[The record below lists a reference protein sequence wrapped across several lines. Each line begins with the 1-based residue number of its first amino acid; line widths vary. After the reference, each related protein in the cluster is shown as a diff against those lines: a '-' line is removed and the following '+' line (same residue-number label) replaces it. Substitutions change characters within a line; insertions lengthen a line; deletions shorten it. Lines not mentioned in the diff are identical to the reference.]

1 MQLTRDEAYRSL
13 FQPKAAEH
21 VIAALK
27 SVDEAAKSMTDEER
41 KALHVKAQT
50 DPETAKAIAGARVQ
64 RIEEYILAHT
74 WALAFFELDTLAP
87 EDVPVEIVRTR
98 DRASICHWISQS
110 GKPKKRQIT
119 DSDSRSVY
127 EMAKITTGRI
137 EYPVGDINMGFA
149 PYMKYRAEVEEQASH
164 RLDIKIDAY
173 CKALLDASK
182 LSSGL
187 LATLNF
193 EAEVVQAN
201 LPAANFLDLSS
212 TGTYGTSGA
221 INLPRSKAIMS
232 YLNRWTAD
240 STPDRTPLKMTNIF
254 CGSPALET
262 LWDLPSQVAGYAH
275 ATAVLDPKNI
285 IPEATRVELFR
296 TGKLMDM
303 FGYQFNWVPRNTL
316 SARYLYI
323 STNKPVGTMWH
334 KPAFDKSKTI
344 TGEMDDDLDRR
355 MMEAFWMEKVIQFTL
370 PSRNTYRYIIV
381 DLGA

>member
-1 MQLTRDEAYRSL
+1 M
-13 FQPKAAEH
+13 
-21 VIAALK
+21 
-27 SVDEAAKSMTDEER
+27 
-41 KALHVKAQT
+41 
-50 DPETAKAIAGARVQ
+50 
-64 RIEEYILAHT
+64 
-74 WALAFFELDTLAP
+74 
-87 EDVPVEIVRTR
+87 
-98 DRASICHWISQS
+98 
-110 GKPKKRQIT
+110 
-119 DSDSRSVY
+119 
-127 EMAKITTGRI
+127 
-137 EYPVGDINMGFA
+137 
-149 PYMKYRAEVEEQASH
+149 
-164 RLDIKIDAY
+164 
-173 CKALLDASK
+173 
-182 LSSGL
+182 
-187 LATLNF
+187 
-193 EAEVVQAN
+193 VQAN
-201 LPAANFLDLSS
+201 LPAANYLDLSS
-212 TGTYGTSGA
+212 TATYGTSGA

-240 STPDRTPLKMTNIF
+240 STPDRTPLKMTNVF

-262 LWDLPSQVAGYAH
+262 LWDLPALVAGYAH
-275 ATAVLDPKNI
+275 ATAELDPKNI
-285 IPEATRVELFR
+285 LPESTRVELFR